1 MKKRILALLLAGV
14 MIFSQSGAVLATEN
28 ATAGGT
34 DTETAAVAE
43 PGQAEENAEEDEE
56 PAVSVQDRCLK
67 RRKNLQ
73 KRPRLHPKKRL
84 SLCPK
89 RS

>member
-14 MIFSQSGAVLATEN
+14 MVFSQSGAVLAAEN
-28 ATAGGT
+28 AAAGGT

-56 PAVSVQDRCLK
+56 PAVSVQGKSLYRRRSQSK
-67 RRKNLQ
+67 RQSLFR
-73 KRPRLHPKKRL
+73 KKRL
-84 SLCPK
+84 
-89 RS
+89 

>member
-56 PAVSVQDRCLK
+56 PAVSVQEEEEESV
-67 RRKNLQ
+67 
-73 KRPRLHPKKRL
+73 PEEKKEEAAEEVAEQV
-84 SLCPK
+84 
-89 RS
+89 